1 MNEELPGF
9 GYGSALFGA
18 CAAALCLSFTPARAQ
33 DTGAPS
39 SAPGSTTAPA
49 QPTTPGQ
56 PTPEQ
61 PTTPSQPTQRGA
73 PALPTA
79 AYTPDPNPY
88 YIGVGQG
95 FTHDSN
101 VYRIPSGPADW
112 YSSTTVFGG
121 FDQPIS
127 RQRMFGR
134 AAVSL
139 NRYFDEQ
146 PLNNTSYGFELGAD
160 LATIENISGSL
171 DASVNRT
178 LAAPTSGLNQ
188 PTAVSNLQTTQQA
201 NGRLRWGGPS
211 LLTLEGS
218 LGYAAIDYSDP
229 RSVTSESNET
239 TASIALY
246 YRPGAFLRMGL
257 AGRFDRTRTPKAIV
271 DPVDGSFR
279 SNNTDGNNLDLLV
292 DYTPDAALTTNAR
305 LSYTRQTNS
314 LLKLSDFSGF
324 TGSLAINWQATAKTA
339 VYFNAARDVGF
350 QLSSSTQYIVVQ
362 SGTGLTLT
370 PVAVAY
376 QNNRVNDS
384 IGLGATYGATAK
396 VSASAGLHY
405 LRSRLVATVETG
417 IGSGFE
423 DITKAATASVNYA
436 INRAWNANCTIAYE
450 TRDVTSLASYS
461 YTANVIGCATQF
473 TWH

>member
-1 MNEELPGF
+1 MNEELPRLACG
-9 GYGSALFGA
+9 GALFGA
-18 CAAALCLSFTPARAQ
+18 CAAAFCLSFTPARAQ

-39 SAPGSTTAPA
+39 SAPGATTAPA
-49 QPTTPGQ
+49 QPTTPSQ
-56 PTPEQ
+56 PS
-61 PTTPSQPTQRGA
+61 TPSQPAAPTQRGG
-73 PALPTA
+73 PALPNA

-101 VYRIPSGPADW
+101 VYRIPSGLADT

-127 RQRMFGR
+127 RQRVFGR

-146 PLNNTSYGFELGAD
+146 RLNNTSYNFELGAD
-160 LATIENISGSL
+160 LATIENISGNL
-171 DASVNRT
+171 DASINRN

-188 PTAVSNLQTTQQA
+188 PTAVSNIATTQQA
-201 NGRLRWGGPS
+201 SGRLRWGGPS

-218 LGYAAIDYSDP
+218 LGYVAVDYSAP
-229 RSVTSESNET
+229 QYVTSESNET
-239 TASIALY
+239 TASIALF
-246 YRPGAFLRMGL
+246 YRPGALVRVGL

-271 DPVDGSFR
+271 DPVDGTFR

-324 TGSLAINWQATAKTA
+324 TGSLAISWQPTAKTA
-339 VYFNAARDVGF
+339 VRFDAGRDVGF
-350 QLSSSTQYIVVQ
+350 QLSSVNQYVVVQ

-376 QNNRVNDS
+376 QNNRVTDS
-384 IGLGATYGATAK
+384 AGLGVAYSATAK

-405 LRSRLVATVETG
+405 TRGRLVAAVEAG
-417 IGSGFE
+417 IGSGFV
-423 DITKAATASVNYA
+423 DIAKTATASVNYA
-436 INRAWNANCTIAYE
+436 INRAWNANCSIAYE

-473 TWH
+473 VWH